1 MIEEGELGRVY
12 RAGERIITQGEPG
25 DTMYV
30 IQSGR
35 AEVILEGSNGEIR
48 LTILKA
54 GDVFGEMALFT
65 KEPRSATVRALDQAR
80 VLTVDK
86 RVFLKRVH
94 EDPSLAFHILQ
105 KMSGRIRELSE
116 EIGRLR
122 KQLNQLSRG

>member
-12 RAGERIITQGEPG
+12 KDGERIITQGELG

-35 AEVILEGSNGEIR
+35 AEVILEGSNGEVR

-54 GDVFGEMALFT
+54 GDVFGELALFT

-105 KMSGRIRELSE
+105 KMSGRIRGLSE
-116 EIGRLR
+116 EIARLR
-122 KQLNQLSRG
+122 KQLDQ

>member
-1 MIEEGELGRVY
+1 MIEKGELGRVY
-12 RAGERIITQGEPG
+12 GDGERIITQGEKG

-35 AEVILEGSNGEIR
+35 VEVVLEGPNGEVS
-48 LTILKA
+48 LTILQA

-65 KEPRSATVRALDQAR
+65 KEPRSATVRAFDQAR

-86 RVFLKRVH
+86 RAFLKRVH

-116 EIGRLR
+116 EIARLR
-122 KQLNQLSRG
+122 KQLNQ